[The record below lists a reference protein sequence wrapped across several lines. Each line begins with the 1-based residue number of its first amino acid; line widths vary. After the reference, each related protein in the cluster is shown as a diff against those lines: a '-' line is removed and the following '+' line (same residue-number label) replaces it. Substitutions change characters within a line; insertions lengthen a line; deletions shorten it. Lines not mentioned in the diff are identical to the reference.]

1 MAREAK
7 PIRVF
12 YSVLSQRFYA
22 TRAYREVKP
31 GVVEVTGQKF
41 DVTNDIAC
49 AIEREGITFA
59 RPKAQGGAR

>member
-1 MAREAK
+1 MMASK

-31 GVVEVTGQKF
+31 GVVEVTGDRF
-41 DVTNDIAC
+41 DVTDDIA
-49 AIEREGITFA
+49 AIIQREGITFS
-59 RPKAQGGAR
+59 PVEPTS